1 MNAPAVK
8 LRRDRSPPTVRI
20 GLPLIGGELVR
31 AARARNLPVL
41 FSANAFAQRFPKG
54 HDREGEFRRFRLPDL
69 AQLSGLD
76 AALDSAGFV
85 AAVRYGEYQW
95 EVADYLDLVA
105 SFPWRW
111 WAAMDYCNEP
121 QVAADKPLRLLRMAA
136 TVARYEACAGEARR
150 RGLPAPMPVLQG
162 WTAAEYVQS
171 FEWLAL
177 EPCPPLLGV
186 GSVCRRQVNGP
197 DGVLEIVESLDRILP
212 ATTQLHLFGVKSN
225 ALSVLAH
232 HPRIAST
239 DSMAWDFAARRERPT
254 LRTSSFRI
262 ECMDRWVQHQ
272 QTRISSRVLPQ
283 QQPFAFLFD
292 EPVRDGF
299 EAVALEAL
307 ALQHAD
313 LILSLDMDYLDAV
326 WSAKRDAATAIAIVR
341 ERGSSAAALCALDEL
356 IAGLGERIE
365 QSLAVLPRFT

>member
-1 MNAPAVK
+1 MNTPALSV
-8 LRRDRSPPTVRI
+8 RRAGSPPTVRI
-20 GLPLIGGELVR
+20 GLPLTGGELVR
-31 AARARNLPVL
+31 SARARNLPVL

-54 HDREGEFRRFRLPDL
+54 HDRAGAFRRFRLPDL
-69 AQLSGLD
+69 AQFDGLD

-95 EVADYLDLVA
+95 DVADYLDLVA

-111 WAAMDYCNEP
+111 WAAMDYCCEP
-121 QVAADKPLRLLRMAA
+121 QVAADRPLRLLRMAA
-136 TVARYEACAGEARR
+136 TVARYEACAGQARR
-150 RGLPAPMPVLQG
+150 RGLQAPMPVLQG

-171 FEWLAL
+171 FEWLTL
-177 EPCPPLLGV
+177 EPCPALLGV
-186 GSVCRRQVNGP
+186 GSVCRRHVNGP
-197 DGVLEIVESLDRILP
+197 DGVLEIIDALDRILP
-212 ATTQLHLFGVKSN
+212 AATQLHLFGVKSN

-254 LRTSSFRI
+254 SRTSSFRI
-262 ECMDRWVQHQ
+262 ACMDRWVQRQ
-272 QTRISSRVLPQ
+272 QTRISSSAVPRQ
-283 QQPFAFLFD
+283 RTFAFLFD
-292 EPVRDGF
+292 QPVRDGF
-299 EAVALEAL
+299 EALVLEAL

-313 LILSLDMDYLDAV
+313 LILSLDLEYLDAV

-341 ERGSSAAALCALDEL
+341 QRGQSAASLHALDEL

-365 QSLAVLPRFT
+365 ELLADSRRRT